1 MSTLTTALAASI
13 ETLDLPREALRQGMD
28 LVDLLVTTRLANDRS
43 DARHLIRSAK
53 ARMNGRVVAHEG
65 VTAGLDD
72 LDINGLLRLTAGDG
86 TEMLVRA
93 A

>member
-1 MSTLTTALAASI
+1 MSTITVSN

-53 ARMNGRVVAHEG
+53 ARLNGRVVAHEG
-65 VTAGLDD
+65 VIAGLDD
-72 LDINGLLRLTAGDG
+72 LDTNGLLRLAAGDG
-86 TEMLVRA
+86 AEMLVRA